1 MCDIA
6 GAVQAVSPYI
16 RYKNPIPT
24 DLPPAL
30 LPLLSPYLGTG
41 DIALLS
47 HSCVV
52 MTVLLNLAPDKSYPF
67 IEANLLKEIY
77 RLSLSP
83 LVSGASLD
91 SMLAFYDALVQ
102 ADQQIATRIVPSL
115 VLEVEKGIKVA
126 TSTANVSKCIARTV
140 QSNRSIAAG
149 AIAEFTKLLK
159 VCLTFHLPFQS
170 KYLAE

>member
-1 MCDIA
+1 M
-6 GAVQAVSPYI
+6 VSPFI
-16 RYKNPIPT
+16 RYKTAIPT

-41 DIALLS
+41 DIPLLS

-52 MTVLLNLAPDKSYPF
+52 MTILLNLAPDKSYPF

-83 LVSGASLD
+83 LVSGTSLD
-91 SMLAFYDALVQ
+91 SMLVFYDALVH
-102 ADQQIATRIVPSL
+102 ADQQIATRVVPSL
-115 VLEVEKGIKVA
+115 VLEVDKGNKVA
-126 TSTANVSKCIARTV
+126 TSTANVSKCISRTV

-149 AIAEFTKLLK
+149 AIVEFTKLLK
-159 VCLTFHLPFQS
+159 VCLSSLLPFQP